1 MKIAIVVPGRFHAFE
16 LAAALRGLGHE
27 VWVFSNYPTSQAVA
41 FGVDA
46 RTYRWHKTSRAWLRA
61 SQWIAPGNS
70 RASFRD
76 RTFLTS
82 FGRWAADQVA
92 LHGPFDI
99 VHAFSG
105 VAEESLRMG
114 GLPDRTSM
122 VRGSAHILEQ
132 RALLLQEAER
142 NGAVADLPSEWVI
155 ERELREYAVVPS
167 IHVLS
172 TFAKESFM
180 RRGVPSER
188 LALVPCGTNDS
199 AFRADDATVGR
210 RTDRV
215 RNGAPLRVLCVGS
228 FSQQKG
234 AKDFVAVAEALAD
247 RMSFTWV
254 GECADDALQ
263 LRSPAFTLRP
273 RVAQAALAAIYAEHD
288 LFYFPTVQDGFGMV
302 LSQALAANMVLVAST
317 NSAAPDLVR
326 DGETGYLV
334 PPMQSSLTI
343 ELLRRLD
350 ARRASLIELLDNVRS
365 GRCPPS
371 WRDMA
376 VEWLAAH
383 GVAA

>member
-16 LAAALRGLGHE
+16 LASALRGLGHE
-27 VWVFSNYPTSQAVA
+27 VWVFSNYPTSHAVA

-61 SQWIAPGNS
+61 SRWLAPGNS

-76 RTFLTS
+76 RTFLTT
-82 FGRWAADQVA
+82 FGSWAADQVA
-92 LHGPFDI
+92 RHGPFDI

-105 VAEESLRMG
+105 VAEESLRMD
-114 GLPDRTSM
+114 GLPDRTSI

-132 RALLLQEAER
+132 RELLLQEAQR
-142 NGAVADLPSEWVI
+142 NGAVAELPSEWVV
-155 ERELREYAVVPS
+155 ERELREYSAAPA

-172 TFAKESFM
+172 SFAQASFI
-180 RRGVPSER
+180 RRNVAPER
-188 LALVPCGTNDS
+188 LALVRCGTS
-199 AFRADDATVGR
+199 MAAFRTDDATASR
-210 RTDRV
+210 RADRV

-234 AKDFVAVAEALAD
+234 ARDFVAVAEALAD
-247 RMSFTWV
+247 RMHFTWV
-254 GECADDALQ
+254 GECAEAVLPR
-263 LRSPAFTLRP
+263 LAPAFTLRP
-273 RVAQAALAAIYAEHD
+273 RVAQADLAAIYAEHD

-302 LSQALAANMVLVAST
+302 LSQAIAANMIVVAST

-334 PPMQSSLTI
+334 PPMQSAQTI

-350 ARRASLIELLDNVRS
+350 ADRGSLLELLANARV
-365 GRCPPS
+365 GPCPPS

-376 VEWLAAH
+376 VGWLAAH